1 MGVQTVINLQVPVE
15 PRAPSKKFDLKDEDV
30 QNVLTIYK
38 KHLRE
43 INDKW
48 FELED
53 LGTDM
58 LVSKDNE
65 R

>member
-1 MGVQTVINLQVPVE
+1 M
-15 PRAPSKKFDLKDEDV
+15 SKKFDLKSEDV
-30 QNVLTIYK
+30 EDLLSIYK

-43 INDKW
+43 LNHKW
-48 FELED
+48 NELED

-58 LVSKDNE
+58 LVSKDHE